1 MPLQVEHLG
10 WWQNLHGKQLRMAA
24 TGTFASTLLTLISAL
39 QLMILQDISGY
50 EKYTSTAIVLI
61 VIGITGLAICAP
73 PFANLKS
80 HANTIRDIME
90 LTSAS
95 ELSKMRPDGDDA
107 AEILGGGH
115 AEVWNSFL
123 IEKGLK
129 KRR

>member
-1 MPLQVEHLG
+1 MG
-10 WWQNLHGKQLRMAA
+10 WWQNLHGKQLRITA
-24 TGTFASTLLTLISAL
+24 TGTFASTLLTVVSAL
-39 QLMILQDISGY
+39 QLLILQDISGY
-50 EKYTSTAIVLI
+50 EKYTSAAIVAI
-61 VIGITGLAICAP
+61 VIGLIGLAICAP

-80 HANTIRDIME
+80 RANTIKEIME

-95 ELSKMRPDGDDA
+95 ELSKMRPDGDEA

-115 AEVWNSFL
+115 ADVWNSFL